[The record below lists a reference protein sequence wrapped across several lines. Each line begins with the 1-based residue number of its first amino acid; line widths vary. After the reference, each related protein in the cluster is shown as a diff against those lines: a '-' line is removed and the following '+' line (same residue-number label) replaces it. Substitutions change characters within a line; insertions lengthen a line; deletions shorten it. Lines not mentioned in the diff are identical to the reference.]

1 MSPPSLPDP
10 ASEPLALHTRAM
22 ADLKYIRD
30 TMEGA
35 GAFTALPGWGGV
47 AVGVSALLV
56 ALLAT
61 GAPGSSEWLGIWI
74 AEGVLAA
81 VVGGWTVARK
91 ARQVGLS
98 LLSGPGRKFALS
110 FLPPVVAGGVLT
122 AALYWT
128 RMSEMVAGVW
138 LLLYGVGV
146 VTAGTFSVR
155 IVPVMG
161 LCFMVVGVAALFSP
175 SAWSD
180 AYMGIGFGGLH
191 IVFGA
196 TIARRYGG

>member
-1 MSPPSLPDP
+1 
-10 ASEPLALHTRAM
+10 M
-22 ADLKYIRD
+22 ANLQYIRA

-47 AVGVSALLV
+47 AVGASAVVV
-56 ALLAT
+56 ALLT
-61 GAPGSSEWLGIWI
+61 PGTPGSLEWLGVWL
-74 AEGVLAA
+74 AEGILATGIA
-81 VVGGWTVARK
+81 GWTTTRK

-110 FLPPVVAGGVLT
+110 FLPPVTAGGVLT
-122 AALYWT
+122 AALYGAG
-128 RMSEMVAGVW
+128 MSDLVPGIW

-161 LCFMVVGVAALFSP
+161 LCFMAVGVAALFSP
-175 SAWSD
+175 VSWGD
-180 AYMGIGFGGLH
+180 AYMALGFGGLH
-191 IVFGA
+191 ILFGGI
-196 TIARRYGG
+196 IARRYGG